1 MMQRLDVVSRFLLA
15 LTATAALFVGGM
27 IFPPAGVVL
36 FPLVPQPV
44 LWFGLKYGALNGMG
58 MGVLA
63 MGGLLFLGGK
73 ELALLYSLFISVAGL
88 MFILLGRIRAIERLV
103 VATTGVIFT
112 GAVTLMQFLYGSW
125 GLMVREIR
133 VSITENLMAAVRMYE
148 KMDIPRESL
157 KLLKERTP
165 QVADMILHL
174 LPAMV
179 FIGLALI
186 VLFNVISLC
195 RWFPERK
202 GQWLSVKTLRE
213 WKAPDRLVWA
223 LIVCGF
229 IVFIPAFETFKVIAA
244 NILLVIVA
252 FYFLQ
257 GLAIV
262 AYFFNKNNVPRIFR
276 GVIYLFIAF
285 QQICTLLVAALGL
298 LDLWGDFR
306 RLNKK
311 DLNPG
316 QAS

>member
-15 LTATAALFVGGM
+15 LTVTMALFVSGM
-27 IFPPAGVVL
+27 IFPPAGIVL

-44 LWFGLKYGALNGMG
+44 LWFGLKYGALNGMA
-58 MGVLA
+58 MGALA
-63 MGGLLFLGGK
+63 MVGLLFLGGK

-88 MFILLGRIRAIERLV
+88 LFILLGRIRAIEGLV
-103 VATTGVIFT
+103 VATTGVLFA
-112 GAVTLMQFLYGSW
+112 GAGALMRVLYGSW
-125 GLMVREIR
+125 DFMVQEIK
-133 VSITENLMAAVRMYE
+133 VGITDNLMAAVRMYE
-148 KMDIPRESL
+148 KMDIPRDSL
-157 KLLKERTP
+157 TLLKERTP
-165 QVADMILHL
+165 QIADLILQL

-195 RWFPERK
+195 RWFPERRE
-202 GQWLSVKTLRE
+202 QWLSVKTLRE
-213 WKAPDRLVWA
+213 WKAPDPLVWA

-229 IVFIPAFETFKVIAA
+229 IVFIRPFESFKIIAG
-244 NILLVIVA
+244 NLLLVIVV